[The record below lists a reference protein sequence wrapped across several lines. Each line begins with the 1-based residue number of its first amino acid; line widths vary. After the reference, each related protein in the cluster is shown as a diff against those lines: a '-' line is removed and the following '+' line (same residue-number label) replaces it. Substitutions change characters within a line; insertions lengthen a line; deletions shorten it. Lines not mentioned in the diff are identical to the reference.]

1 MTTHFE
7 AIIDETAA
15 DRPGLEARR
24 FNQLCLKAPS
34 LEGLIDALKERYGLK
49 SLRLSPTNGV
59 YIDTKDGETRRIGFT
74 RSYWNRD
81 DPATARRGGSATG
94 SRSARSQSRRSC
106 SDTRWGGVSNANP
119 NGSRP

>member
-15 DRPGLEARR
+15 DRPGLDARR

-34 LEGLIDALKERYGLK
+34 LEGLIDALKERYGVK
-49 SLRLSPTNGV
+49 SLRISPTNGV

-74 RSYWNRD
+74 RSFWNRD
-81 DPATARRGGSATG
+81 DGHGKAWWQCDWITFRKVT
-94 SRSARSQSRRSC
+94 
-106 SDTRWGGVSNANP
+106 VEEVVF
-119 NGSRP
+119 